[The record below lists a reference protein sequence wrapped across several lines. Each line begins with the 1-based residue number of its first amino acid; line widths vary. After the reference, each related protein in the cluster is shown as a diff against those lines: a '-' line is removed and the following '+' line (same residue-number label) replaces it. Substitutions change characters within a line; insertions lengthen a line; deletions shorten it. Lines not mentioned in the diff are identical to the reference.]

1 MAGIPFEL
9 IDWQEQIIR
18 DLFGTLKPNGYRQF
32 NTAYIEI
39 PKKQGKSELAAA
51 VALLLTCGDGE
62 ERAEVYGC
70 AADRQQAAI
79 VFDVAADMV
88 RMCPALS
95 KRVKILASQKR
106 LIYTPTNSF
115 YQVLSAEAYSKHG
128 FNIHGVVFDEL
139 HTQPNRKLFDVM
151 TKGSGDAR
159 MQPLYFLITTAG
171 TDTHSICY
179 ETHQKAKDIIAGR
192 KIDPTFYPVIY
203 GADESDDWTDPKVW
217 KKANPSLDITVGI
230 DKVKAAC
237 DSAKQNPGEEN
248 AFRQLRLN
256 QWVKQAVRWMPM
268 EKWDKC
274 AFSVDE
280 DELEGRVCYG
290 GLDLS
295 SETKKSEFEISY
307 LLKLNPKEEESQF
320 LSFLAKAT
328 PQKQLFLHEVM
339 SRNIHE
345 NVSNIKDLDAVIDWF
360 VNSLKIIF
368 PDTPYK
374 QGVLLK
380 AADDN
385 DLKRGFGALLRYF
398 NTGVDGVKLIDVQF
412 EKLGIPHDLQR
423 AIKTD
428 LSKSNT
434 DEAFGALRFDDN
446 LYLINLIDGEIRA
459 KKLMTVHKKMDE
471 ADIELFSLGD
481 ESDGTKRLFDYIP
494 LILDLIQGGKVFIV
508 DEMER
513 SLHPSLIKQIILL
526 FYKYSKDVSSQLIF
540 TTHESSLM
548 DQKIFRRDEIW
559 LMKKDN
565 NGISSFGRM
574 DNLYNV
580 RFDKM
585 LQNSYLNGEYGA
597 TPIFETEEEI
607 NKLFSSLK

>member
-1 MAGIPFEL
+1 MLQQFTIENFLSFKDKEILLLQPNKGSLKKDHKMEPTKGQWVLKSAAVFGANAGGKSNFVKAIELGKKLVLRGTRTDDL
-9 IDWQEQIIR
+9 ID
-18 DLFGTLKPNGYRQF
+18 
-32 NTAYIEI
+32 
-39 PKKQGKSELAAA
+39 
-51 VALLLTCGDGE
+51 
-62 ERAEVYGC
+62 
-70 AADRQQAAI
+70 
-79 VFDVAADMV
+79 
-88 RMCPALS
+88 
-95 KRVKILASQKR
+95 
-106 LIYTPTNSF
+106 
-115 YQVLSAEAYSKHG
+115 
-128 FNIHGVVFDEL
+128 
-139 HTQPNRKLFDVM
+139 
-151 TKGSGDAR
+151 
-159 MQPLYFLITTAG
+159 
-171 TDTHSICY
+171 
-179 ETHQKAKDIIAGR
+179 
-192 KIDPTFYPVIY
+192 FYP
-203 GADESDDWTDPKVW
+203 
-217 KKANPSLDITVGI
+217 
-230 DKVKAAC
+230 
-237 DSAKQNPGEEN
+237 
-248 AFRQLRLN
+248 FR
-256 QWVKQAVRWMPM
+256 
-268 EKWDKC
+268 
-274 AFSVDE
+274 
-280 DELEGRVCYG
+280 
-290 GLDLS
+290 LS
-295 SETKKSEFEISY
+295 SENKKKDTTIIYHILCGNKKYEYGFSYNAEQISLEWLKQINKNNECVIFQRNTKKSNFDISY

-328 PQKQLFLHEVM
+328 PQRQLFLHEVM

-345 NVSNIKDLDAVIDWF
+345 NVSNIKDLDSVIDWF

-398 NTGVDGVKLIDVQF
+398 NTGVDSVKLIEVQF
-412 EKLGIPHDLQR
+412 EKLGIPQDLQR
-423 AIKTD
+423 AIKAD

-446 LYLINLIDGEIRA
+446 MYLINLIDGEIKA
-459 KKLMTVHKKMDE
+459 KKLMTVHKKMNETDV
-471 ADIELFSLGD
+471 ELFSLGD

-494 LILDLIQGGKVFIV
+494 LILDLIQGEKVFIV